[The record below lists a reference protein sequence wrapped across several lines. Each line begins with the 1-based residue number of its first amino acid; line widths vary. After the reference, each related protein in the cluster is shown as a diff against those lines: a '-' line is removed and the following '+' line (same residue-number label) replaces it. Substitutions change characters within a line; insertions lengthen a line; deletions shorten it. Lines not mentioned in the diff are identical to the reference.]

1 MTDPNKCIVNLQ
13 AAIACARRSGN
24 VVLEDVLLE
33 ALLMIGTLQK
43 ERDASETAH
52 FALGYN

>member
-1 MTDPNKCIVNLQ
+1 MTNPDNLIASLNAEIVS
-13 AAIACARRSGN
+13 AGRSGN

>member
-1 MTDPNKCIVNLQ
+1 MTNPDNLIASLNAEIVS
-13 AAIACARRSGN
+13 AGRSGN
-24 VVLEDVLLE
+24 VVLEEVLLE
-33 ALLMIGTLQK
+33 ALLMIGTLRK

>member
-1 MTDPNKCIVNLQ
+1 MTDPDKCIASLRDEIVSAGRN
-13 AAIACARRSGN
+13 GN
-24 VVLEDVLLE
+24 VFLEDVLLE

-43 ERDASETAH
+43 ERDAAEAAH